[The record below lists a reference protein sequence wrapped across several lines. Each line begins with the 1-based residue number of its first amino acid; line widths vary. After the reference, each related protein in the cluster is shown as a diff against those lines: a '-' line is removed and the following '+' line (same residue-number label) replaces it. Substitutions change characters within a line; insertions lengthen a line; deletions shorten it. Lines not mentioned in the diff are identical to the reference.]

1 MAMVL
6 STLILFIRLKLN
18 NGDARHNKNN
28 LRVIMKN
35 RLITIMVFSA
45 LLLGNA
51 ILHAGVLM
59 QGGYSHEF
67 NTTPGG
73 VYKKSFTLKNTGN
86 TSQEIKLY
94 LEDYLFNTN
103 KTNFSAIELH
113 KNPRS
118 SSQWIKFSPNR
129 IVLAPGSERKI
140 DYTLTIP
147 SGSYIGTYW
156 SALIVEPVSPTS
168 LESSQNHYDSEKVHM
183 NIRQVSR
190 HAIQIVAQMGD
201 SGKIDLKLSNPA
213 MNKSSGQRIFSLDT
227 HNAGTRWIK
236 PKVWL
241 DVYNESGD
249 VVGKFKG
256 EGSRIYPNTSV
267 TLPIDIS
274 TLKKGKYSGLFV
286 VDGGDNSDILATDIN
301 LTIK

>member
-1 MAMVL
+1 MKNAL
-6 STLILFIRLKLN
+6 KILF
-18 NGDARHNKNN
+18 
-28 LRVIMKN
+28 V
-35 RLITIMVFSA
+35 SA
-45 LLLGNA
+45 FMAVSSGLQ
-51 ILHAGVLM
+51 AGLLM

-67 NTTPGG
+67 NTAPGG

-86 TSQEIKLY
+86 TAQEVKLY
-94 LEDYLFNTN
+94 LEDYTFNTN
-103 KTNFSAIELH
+103 QTKFSAIELR

-140 DYTLTIP
+140 NYTLTIP
-147 SGSYIGTYW
+147 QSSYVGTYW
-156 SALIVEPVSPTS
+156 SALIVEPVSPAS
-168 LESSQNHYDSEKVHM
+168 VESAQKKQDKDKVHM

-190 HAIQIVAQMGD
+190 HAVQIVAQMGNT
-201 SGKIDLKLSNPA
+201 GKIDLKLSNPA
-213 MNKSSGQRIFSLDT
+213 MKKQDGQRIFSLDS

-249 VVGKFKG
+249 SVGKFKG
-256 EGSRIYPNTSV
+256 EASRMYPNTSV
-267 TLPIDIS
+267 RLPVDIS
-274 TLKKGKYSGLFV
+274 ALKKGKYSGLFV